1 MYDSNGQHCEVF
13 SWFSLRSYFTG
24 SRSNVISSTLSGPY
38 KNKNDFYKDFP
49 DTNLS
54 KHLLCIMIWRKN
66 ISPRNIIIRMIC
78 MGLVFQNNKDCRMLF
93 RLSYKPCKVNEVN
106 EQRTCHS
113 SHVKNGDVFC
123 THIFLQYCIN
133 WKGLPLHFHAWEAE
147 TFFTTAV
154 LVGYSMLN

>member
-1 MYDSNGQHCEVF
+1 MCIIDIKRIWIQFLLKANCNQK
-13 SWFSLRSYFTG
+13 SLMNSY
-24 SRSNVISSTLSGPY
+24 IE
-38 KNKNDFYKDFP
+38 
-49 DTNLS
+49 
-54 KHLLCIMIWRKN
+54 WRQN
-66 ISPRNIIIRMIC
+66 IRIRNIIIRIIY

-147 TFFTTAV
+147 TFFTAAV